1 MEYMFGGVD
10 GIMIYL
16 LPEKVKTQIRTL
28 AGKIKALPNLMLFLK
43 DFI

>member
-16 LPEKVKTQIRTL
+16 LPEKVKAQIRTL
-28 AGKIKALPNLMLFLK
+28 AGIIQALTNLMLILK
-43 DFI
+43 DIK